1 MFQVSRFDPRD
12 FDQQEDQEQKPSK
25 RDKKRKRRDKKIKTK
40 SSDITPTQKE
50 EVKQKV
56 KSEVKQESV
65 NNVDEKM
72 SNHEVGD
79 DTTTS
84 ISKVSSETNIET
96 TKERKGLLK
105 VIAPEQKPNP
115 FDTGELIL
123 DEQMDDFDVGAAIK
137 GERDHLNDDDFVEG
151 GNDKKEQEENKV
163 FQNAVYISSL
173 PMERVAGKEY
183 WNLSPFLIQ
192 NLQNNDCVKNF
203 FPIQS
208 IVISHL
214 LFSSHSINGR
224 PRDICVSSPTGSGK
238 TLCYVLPVLNS
249 LYKSSLET
257 KVKRVRALCVLPTRD
272 LAMQV
277 FRVFEQYCHGSHL
290 KVGLAIGSGGG
301 GTNSDHTTATAGG
314 GTDFKTE
321 QKNLILEQDKFK
333 SFQVHDTHLISYF
346 LNNSSNTGVGVS
358 SNKKYNKN
366 DIYSAIASYEPSFLS
381 RTNSDDKNTM
391 AHDRVMPRG
400 GMSAVDI
407 IVCTPG
413 RLLDHIDKT
422 PGFTLQHL
430 QYLIIDEADRLLTQN
445 YQNWISK
452 ISKAVSSDN
461 YQGSKNSNSDSESTN
476 TGMYY
481 FIDPTTRRKESK
493 MKSILDRPGS
503 NYNNSKNDHENC
515 RNAIP
520 LQKLLFSATLTKD
533 PQKLSA
539 LGLIHPVFYDAHT
552 LKTMQQK
559 HQEQKQEYSS
569 SETYLLP
576 EGLSEYIMEAKTK
589 QHKPLLLLGI
599 LLQELSSSTAT
610 NEKMVGN
617 NKTVVVF
624 TSSLDTTHRLTRL
637 LQILWVSAKYG
648 DPFEIAEFSS
658 ALSQKQRT
666 RLLNSIRDH
675 QNNNNSSKKNN
686 NTRVQVI
693 VCSDGMSRGMD
704 IPNVSAVI
712 NYDIPPY
719 AKTYIHRCGRT
730 ARANRTGKA
739 ISILMNTGGSNKNNK
754 QQQQQSPQMKQ
765 FYKMRNLIS
774 PSPKNKDSIKIVGLK
789 KTRLFDR
796 AIPIYQKSL
805 QRLREIIQTEKQ
817 HSSSTTTISAP
828 DLDITFIS
836 SKTNRVKDED
846 IKNEYHSDSSSSV
859 PSWTTSSKS
868 SSDDDE
874 EESDFD

>member
-1 MFQVSRFDPRD
+1 
-12 FDQQEDQEQKPSK
+12 
-25 RDKKRKRRDKKIKTK
+25 
-40 SSDITPTQKE
+40 
-50 EVKQKV
+50 
-56 KSEVKQESV
+56 
-65 NNVDEKM
+65 
-72 SNHEVGD
+72 
-79 DTTTS
+79 
-84 ISKVSSETNIET
+84 
-96 TKERKGLLK
+96 
-105 VIAPEQKPNP
+105 
-115 FDTGELIL
+115 
-123 DEQMDDFDVGAAIK
+123 
-137 GERDHLNDDDFVEG
+137 
-151 GNDKKEQEENKV
+151 
-163 FQNAVYISSL
+163 
-173 PMERVAGKEY
+173 
-183 WNLSPFLIQ
+183 
-192 NLQNNDCVKNF
+192 
-203 FPIQS
+203 
-208 IVISHL
+208 
-214 LFSSHSINGR
+214 
-224 PRDICVSSPTGSGK
+224 
-238 TLCYVLPVLNS
+238 
-249 LYKSSLET
+249 
-257 KVKRVRALCVLPTRD
+257 
-272 LAMQV
+272 
-277 FRVFEQYCHGSHL
+277 
-290 KVGLAIGSGGG
+290 
-301 GTNSDHTTATAGG
+301 
-314 GTDFKTE
+314 
-321 QKNLILEQDKFK
+321 
-333 SFQVHDTHLISYF
+333 
-346 LNNSSNTGVGVS
+346 
-358 SNKKYNKN
+358 
-366 DIYSAIASYEPSFLS
+366 
-381 RTNSDDKNTM
+381 M

-461 YQGSKNSNSDSESTN
+461 YQGSKKSNSDSESTN
-476 TGMYY
+476 TGMSH

-503 NYNNSKNDHENC
+503 NFNNSKNDHENC

-559 HQEQKQEYSS
+559 HQEQIQEYSS

-610 NEKMVGN
+610 NE

-836 SKTNRVKDED
+836 SKTKREKDED
-846 IKNEYHSDSSSSV
+846 VKNEYHSDSSSSV

-868 SSDDDE
+868 SFDEE